1 MTTKTLSNEFMQNIA
16 TEEAWKELSSEFN
29 WNETMLE
36 KYQNKVDWDEIS
48 ENRYIRWTIPMM
60 QKFQK
65 KINWNKLSA
74 NIDEDILTE
83 GMIEAFKNQ
92 WNWHELSGNWGVKLT
107 HEIIEKYADKW
118 DWEQLIDKRNNNVFE
133 GRGIDFYER
142 YKDYIPVTKLQ
153 NTGLWMGIVCQQK
166 NQLIE
171 EITA

>member
-1 MTTKTLSNEFMQNIA
+1 MATKTLSNEFMQNIA

-29 WNETMLE
+29 WSEPMLE
-36 KYQNKVDWDEIS
+36 KYQDKVDWDEIA

-60 QKFQK
+60 RKFQK
-65 KINWNKLSA
+65 KINWDKLSA

-92 WNWHELSGNWGVKLT
+92 WNWHELSGNWGLKLT

-142 YKDYIPVTKLQ
+142 YKDHIPVTKLQ
-153 NTGLWMGIVCQQK
+153 NTGLWIGIICQQK
-166 NQLIE
+166 NHLIE

>member
-1 MTTKTLSNEFMQNIA
+1 MATKTLSNEFMQNIA
-16 TEEAWKELSSEFN
+16 NEEAWKELSGGFN

-36 KYQNKVDWDEIS
+36 KYQDKVDWDEIS

-65 KINWNKLSA
+65 KINWTKLSA
-74 NIDEDILTE
+74 SIDEDILTE

-92 WNWHELSGNWGVKLT
+92 WNWHELSGNWHMELT

-118 DWEQLIDKRNNNVFE
+118 DWEELIDNRNNNVFE

-142 YKDYIPVTKLQ
+142 HKDYIPVTKLQ
-153 NTGLWMGIVCQQK
+153 NTGLWISIICQQK
-166 NQLIE
+166 KQLIE